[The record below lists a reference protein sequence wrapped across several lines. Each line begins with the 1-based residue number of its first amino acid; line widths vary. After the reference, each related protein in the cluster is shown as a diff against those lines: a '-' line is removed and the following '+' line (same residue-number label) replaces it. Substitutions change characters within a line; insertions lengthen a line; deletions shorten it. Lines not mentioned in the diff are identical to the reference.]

1 MIDEASA
8 DVARQVTAIKIKE
21 DASEKTSTRSS
32 DYHQPK
38 ILTL

>member
-21 DASEKTSTRSS
+21 DASEKTSRSS
-32 DYHQPK
+32 DYNQPK